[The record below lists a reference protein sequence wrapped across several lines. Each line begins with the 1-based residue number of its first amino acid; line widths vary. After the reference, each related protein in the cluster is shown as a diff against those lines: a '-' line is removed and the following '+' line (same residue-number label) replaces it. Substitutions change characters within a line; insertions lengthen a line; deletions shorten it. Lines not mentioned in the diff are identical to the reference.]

1 MFVRLAF
8 CCALVLV
15 LVALV
20 ATPASAGGW
29 AVTTLDALPGDGLQA
44 GQTYDVGFT
53 IRQHGVSPFNQAT
66 PRIRAS
72 LGDTYLSFGATR
84 DGNGHYVARVEF
96 PSAGSWTWVVD
107 QAPFA
112 TQSLGT
118 LEVRAPAPAA
128 PAQPQVAAGSAAQA
142 VLGYALTGLLGLAV
156 LLWRRPLVLR
166 RVR

>member
-1 MFVRLAF
+1 MLTRLGF
-8 CCALVLV
+8 CSALVVV

-20 ATPASAGGW
+20 AAPASAGGW
-29 AVTTLDALPGDGLQA
+29 AVTTLDALPAGGFEA
-44 GQTYDVGFT
+44 GQTYDIGFT

-84 DGNGHYVARVEF
+84 DGNGHYVARVQF
-96 PSAGSWTWVVD
+96 PAEGSWTWVVD

-112 TQSLGT
+112 TQELGT
-118 LEVRAPAPAA
+118 LTVRPAA
-128 PAQPQVAAGSAAQA
+128 PAALTEPQLAAGSIAQA
-142 VLGYALTGLLGLAV
+142 VLGYALAGLLALVV

-166 RVR
+166 RIR